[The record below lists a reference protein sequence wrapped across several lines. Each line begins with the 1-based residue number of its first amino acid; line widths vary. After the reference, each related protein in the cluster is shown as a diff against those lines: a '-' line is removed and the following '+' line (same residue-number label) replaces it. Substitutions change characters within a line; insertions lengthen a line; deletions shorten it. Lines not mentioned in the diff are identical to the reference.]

1 MREISETHWYFL
13 LLPITTPKQP
23 FLNPRLWRWGQLDH
37 LDGVGLISTMITYM
51 GSAWSWSPRW
61 GWRGALQGMAALCLS
76 STLCGAAMLPPPLGD
91 RYHHNWCIIIIMMGI
106 IHLILIQFL
115 GNFMKLACFQ
125 IAQTRPGGQRG
136 LMIEKRLKHQPGWN
150 IVHCTYILYIVQT
163 CVHIPHKNIR
173 HDTHDNH
180 AGVEDG
186 EWLSPTLLDLDWRL
200 PLICHFSLWWR
211 QCPQMI
217 FWQ

>member
-1 MREISETHWYFL
+1 MVERWSLITKQAKTMRKISKTHCYLL

-23 FLNPRLWRWGQLDH
+23 FLHLRLWRWGQLDH
-37 LDGVGLISTMITYM
+37 HLDHLDGVGLIITLITYM

-76 STLCGAAMLPPPLGD
+76 STLCGAAMLPPPLGQHHH
-91 RYHHNWCIIIIMMGI
+91 HHNWCIIIIMMGI

-136 LMIEKRLKHQPGWN
+136 LIIVKRLKHQPGWN
-150 IVHCTYILYIVQT
+150 IVHIYCT
-163 CVHIPHKNIR
+163 
-173 HDTHDNH
+173 
-180 AGVEDG
+180 
-186 EWLSPTLLDLDWRL
+186 
-200 PLICHFSLWWR
+200 
-211 QCPQMI
+211 
-217 FWQ
+217 